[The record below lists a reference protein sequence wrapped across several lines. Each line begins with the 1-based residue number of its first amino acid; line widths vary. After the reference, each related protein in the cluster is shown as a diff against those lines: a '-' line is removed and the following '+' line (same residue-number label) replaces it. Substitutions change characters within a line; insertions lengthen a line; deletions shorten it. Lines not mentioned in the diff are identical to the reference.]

1 MNKVITDGLVLM
13 PPPFSAGLNLWSRE
27 NGTVGSGSYASQ
39 PNAAYVPADADF
51 GGCLELLKISSTQKL
66 RSYGETP
73 IIPGMYLRV
82 TARVKAISGSLPSV
96 RIAGWAGTS
105 TNTNAINITQ
115 VGPSV
120 ALTTYG
126 QVVTVSAIVA
136 TSNRSGVNMA
146 WGTTPVYGHFGL
158 DLTGSN
164 GGIVRI
170 DDIEIEDITSAFLRD
185 LMDWV
190 DVRDFGARG
199 DGTTDDSAAFAAAD
213 TYARDNEVAVL
224 VSKGTYFLNTNVTLT
239 SKVRFEGTVSMPAQY
254 RLACTRDYN
263 LDTYEAAF
271 GDEEEGFRR
280 GLQVLFYYTDH
291 AVFDLGGRRVI
302 LKSPVDVGAVSGL
315 DTLVQRRVLANGMIE
330 AGISTDWDDQ
340 VATSVAT
347 YTPTT
352 NAFRLTAVANV
363 ANIIV
368 GSRVTGTGVGR
379 EIYVLSKDVGAGT
392 VTLSR
397 PLWGAA
403 GTRTYTFTRYKYLL
417 DFSSFAKLGRFEIKD
432 MEFQCNGRA
441 SAIMLPPAGIG
452 FIISDSTFNKPKDRG
467 ITSIGEG
474 CQGLHVDQCQFL
486 SNEQPTRVQDRT
498 TIAMNVNSNDPKIRN
513 NRIVRFAHFAIL
525 GGSGNML
532 VGNHFFQGDDET
544 AGVRRAGVVFTST
557 NVKTL
562 LTGNYIDNCY
572 IEWGNEH
579 DSEPEFNA
587 EYSFGGLTI
596 TGNIFTSSDTAASAS
611 FIVIKPYGP
620 GHFIN
625 GFSMNDNAFR
635 TVNTNIDRVDTVDTT
650 YAALDY
656 ARFRNVIV
664 SANAFNG
671 VNQITQSPVTIQH
684 DQNTESNTWVVD
696 TAGYLPFGARARNL
710 AGLTTENAI
719 RNAANAND
727 YSMPFAE
734 TEKGT
739 NGRMINLRWPQAVR
753 GRVQATI
760 RCDNPN

>member
-544 AGVRRAGVVFTST
+544 AGVRRAGVVFTSS